1 MWRDKIEFARG
12 GWGTSLVGVV
22 NQASLL
28 LDLGFGGSAARG
40 LWLLLLRCIL
50 DNFPCLFGS
59 WRVVICFLGS
69 GCAAPACCPSHS
81 CRLLDYDVVLN
92 VELIVHVHNVDFN
105 SRLGRGSSACRT
117 TPLRSTLAATS
128 RWLLHTCRNYSLH
141 MEELLVLIPCRFVV
155 TSRWITLASTIG
167 SLLMVLNVTCHCDC
181 IVLCSSASRFPAR
194 CCICWGDH
202 VGLTWWRS
210 ILLKAAILAWIHFFG
225 DVDQTSSC
233 T

>member
-1 MWRDKIEFARG
+1 M
-12 GWGTSLVGVV
+12 GVV

-28 LDLGFGGSAARG
+28 LDLGLGGRGARG

-105 SRLGRGSSACRT
+105 SRLVRASSARRR
-117 TPLRSTLAATS
+117 TPLRGALAATS
-128 RWLLHTCRNYSLH
+128 CWLLHVRRHYSLH
-141 MEELLVLIPCRFVV
+141 MEELLVLISCQSVIVPSRGVV
-155 TSRWITLASTIG
+155 LAS
-167 SLLMVLNVTCHCDC
+167 SV
-181 IVLCSSASRFPAR
+181 
-194 CCICWGDH
+194 
-202 VGLTWWRS
+202 
-210 ILLKAAILAWIHFFG
+210 
-225 DVDQTSSC
+225 
-233 T
+233 